1 MASLT
6 PEQTAEY
13 KEGFKLFDKKN
24 QNTIPKEDLGTVMRA
39 LGLNPT
45 NAELATYMKSGADEH
60 SLTLD
65 EFLAAMQTQNGK
77 EDSPVEIKEA
87 FKIFDRNDSGQV
99 SAQELRH
106 VLTTI
111 GEKLSEQE
119 FEEMWKEVKDTDI
132 EKNGLIDCAAF
143 VTMLTTR

>member
-1 MASLT
+1 
-6 PEQTAEY
+6 
-13 KEGFKLFDKKN
+13 
-24 QNTIPKEDLGTVMRA
+24 
-39 LGLNPT
+39 
-45 NAELATYMKSGADEH
+45 
-60 SLTLD
+60 
-65 EFLAAMQTQNGK
+65 MQTQNGK
-77 EDSPVEIKEA
+77 EDPPSEIKEA

-111 GEKLSEQE
+111 GEKLTDQE

-132 EKNGLIDCAAF
+132 EKNGLLDCAGF